1 MPNKR
6 RVLIT
11 DCLHNREDFFHAL
24 ESVRCDQDAPSPKNL
39 DALADFLVDA
49 KIDRITC
56 AHWDLNDADS
66 AAISRVLADIGVKLY
81 R

>member
-11 DCLHNREDFFHAL
+11 DCIQSREDFYSAL
-24 ESVRCDQDAPSPKNL
+24 DGVRCESDVPSPRNL

-49 KIDRITC
+49 HIDRITC
-56 AHWDLNDADS
+56 ANWAMNDEDAR
-66 AAISRVLADIGVKLY
+66 AITAVLSDIGVSLY

>member
-11 DCLHNREDFFHAL
+11 DCLHSRDDFFHAL
-24 ESVRCDQDAPSPKNL
+24 ETVRCEHTAPAPKNL

-56 AHWDLNDADS
+56 ANWDLNQADS
-66 AAISRVLADIGVKLY
+66 DAIKNVLQNLGIKLY

>member
-11 DCLHNREDFFHAL
+11 DYITTREDFYSAL
-24 ESVRCDQDAPSPKNL
+24 DGVRCESDVPSPRNL

-56 AHWDLNDADS
+56 ANWAMNDADA
-66 AAISRVLADIGVKLY
+66 AAIGQVLDNMGVNLY